1 LKLLHNAINFETGMK
16 KRKPKPFRA
25 TKAVKSAAR
34 TLLGSPRPSH
44 ALPGDKKA
52 KQSRHK
58 HKPTLIRLLEE
69 D

>member
-1 LKLLHNAINFETGMK
+1 MK